1 MARFVL
7 YIDCDNDAFQPD
19 PMPAIA
25 NILRSTVV
33 RIEAGDNASA
43 FRTLHDANGNDV
55 GRFKLSTR
63 GVSIQEKSEHG

>member
-7 YIDCDNDAFQPD
+7 YIDCDNDAFKPD
-19 PMPAIA
+19 PMPAICT
-25 NILRSTVV
+25 ILRQTVA
-33 RIEAGDNASA
+33 RIQRGDDASG

-63 GVSIQEKSEHG
+63 GVTIEEK